1 MGGYEPAAPG
11 KREEKREMKTAIHFW
26 KKQLTRTRE
35 IRLLKRGSCGPADFG
50 LQEAEGVF
58 SRNPERR
65 PPEARPEERQKE
77 KKKKKESGQHP
88 SPLLFAILE
97 PRLVSEREYV
107 CPL

>member
-1 MGGYEPAAPG
+1 MVGGWVSGYEPAAPG

-65 PPEARPEERQKE
+65 PPEARPEERQKAKL
-77 KKKKKESGQHP
+77 KKRNPDNTPPPYYLQYWNP
-88 SPLLFAILE
+88 DW
-97 PRLVSEREYV
+97 
-107 CPL
+107 

>member
-1 MGGYEPAAPG
+1 
-11 KREEKREMKTAIHFW
+11 MKTANHFW
-26 KKQLTRTRE
+26 KKQHTRTRE

-65 PPEARPEERQKE
+65 PPEARPEARQKAKL
-77 KKKKKESGQHP
+77 KKRNPDNSP
-88 SPLLFAILE
+88 TPLLFAILE

-107 CPL
+107 CSL